1 MIMKYFFRLFFLLM
15 TIYSFGQFNTITY
28 PIEQKYKKEH
38 LHQSFSISTPQKVEE
53 KKEVSTPKKAKR
65 TTKSDL

>member
-1 MIMKYFFRLFFLLM
+1 M

-28 PIEQKYKKEH
+28 PEQKDKKEH

-53 KKEVSTPKKAKR
+53 KKEVSTPKKAKI

>member
-1 MIMKYFFRLFFLLM
+1 MF
-15 TIYSFGQFNTITY
+15 SFGQFNTITY
-28 PIEQKYKKEH
+28 PEQKDKKEH

-53 KKEVSTPKKAKR
+53 KKEVSTSKKAKR

>member
-1 MIMKYFFRLFFLLM
+1 MIMKHFFRLFFLLM
-15 TIYSFGQFNTITY
+15 TMFSFGQFNTITY
-28 PIEQKYKKEH
+28 PEQKDKKEH

-53 KKEVSTPKKAKR
+53 KKEVSTPKKAKI